1 MSTKKKATPMS
12 DKSLDFL
19 ETLTGR
25 KMTLGNLLW
34 SIRESEEMSQAE
46 FAKLLRIS
54 RQYLCDIERGRRI
67 VSTKAAAGFATKLG
81 YSPMQFIR
89 LAIQDDLNKN
99 GFHFNVEIHHQK
111 DAA

>member
-1 MSTKKKATPMS
+1 MSTKKSRRIS
-12 DKSLDFL
+12 DKSLAFL
-19 ETLTGR
+19 ENLTGK

-34 SIRESEEMSQAE
+34 SIRECEEMTQTE

-67 VSTKAAAGFATKLG
+67 VSTKSAAGFANKLG
-81 YSPMQFIR
+81 YSPIQFIR

-99 GFHFNVEIHHQK
+99 GFRFEIEIHHHK
-111 DAA
+111 NAA